1 MAPGQKRL
9 LTVTRPSD
17 ICWRIAFDGPPDNRL
32 TEDMLKQLLEA
43 LDQVELE
50 WRQQSQCA
58 VLFADRMIADQ
69 AILYLYSSG
78 DWSKQFDPK
87 RKGGALVLTSEIAKF
102 FSNGLD
108 YENSIKNPNFH
119 LGMAGLPEFRWDDC

>member
-1 MAPGQKRL
+1 MAPEQKRL
-9 LTVTRPSD
+9 LTITRPSD

-32 TEDMLKQLLEA
+32 TESMLTQLLEA

-50 WRQQSQCA
+50 WRQQSTCCSSPSRA
-58 VLFADRMIADQ
+58 YVLMRVLCF
-69 AILYLYSSG
+69 SG
-78 DWSKQFDPK
+78 DWSKQFDAK
-87 RKGGALVLTSEIAKF
+87 RKGGALILTSEITKF

-119 LGMAGLPEFRWDDC
+119 RGMAC